1 MTDKN
6 KENDLT
12 GYERN
17 LYLYHV
23 SYLVTFAT
31 YYSLVREPPIS

>member
-6 KENDLT
+6 KEGDLT

-23 SYLVTFAT
+23 SKHLSYRVDNI
-31 YYSLVREPPIS
+31 VI